1 MTRGHYVRGNL
12 AIHRCAHGD
21 DLCCE
26 RVWTSDASG
35 YLSNKHRHLQQFLP
49 DTFGSVERGDTT
61 PRGCGLDLRSRL
73 WTSRDGG
80 VTGEVITDGLPDR
93 TLAADS
99 VVNENDV

>member
-1 MTRGHYVRGNL
+1 MPAGICPTSTDIYSNSCPTR
-12 AIHRCAHGD
+12 
-21 DLCCE
+21 
-26 RVWTSDASG
+26 
-35 YLSNKHRHLQQFLP
+35 
-49 DTFGSVERGDTT
+49 FGSVERGDTT